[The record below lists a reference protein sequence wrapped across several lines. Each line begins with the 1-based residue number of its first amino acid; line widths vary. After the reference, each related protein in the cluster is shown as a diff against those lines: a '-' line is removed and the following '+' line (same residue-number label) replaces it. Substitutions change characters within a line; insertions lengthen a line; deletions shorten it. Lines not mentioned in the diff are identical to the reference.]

1 MDYLSAII
9 YGVIQGVT
17 EFLPVSSSG
26 HLALLPQVLEI
37 TDPGVA
43 FDLSMHIGTALAVMI
58 YFKRDLGKLTLEFF
72 NLFNFKKPRNP
83 HVVNLLFATMISFL
97 IILLIKKYASDFG
110 RSPLMIAINLIVF
123 GLLMWGVDKFCKP
136 NSKQKI
142 DQMIMWKA
150 SFFIGFMQA
159 LAIFPGVSRS
169 GITITTGRFFMLTRE
184 QSSRFSFLLSLPVI
198 WGGFIFK
205 LPELTGAP
213 AFDFINCL
221 IGTLVSFF
229 TGILT
234 IHFFIST
241 INKIGFGGFT
251 IYRIILALMILFTLG
266 NG

>member
-58 YFKRDLGKLTLEFF
+58 YFKRDLGKLFLDFFSLF
-72 NLFNFKKPRNP
+72 NLKKTRNP
-83 HVVNLLFATMISFL
+83 YVVNLLFATIISF
-97 IILLIKKYASDFG
+97 IAILFIKKYASDFG
-110 RSPLMIAINLIVF
+110 RSPLMIAINLMVF
-123 GLLMWGVDKFCKP
+123 GLLMWGVDKACNQ
-136 NSKQKI
+136 NSDQKI
-142 DQMIMWKA
+142 DQLILWKA
-150 SFFIGFMQA
+150 SFFIGLMQA

-169 GITITTGRFFMLTRE
+169 GITITTGRFFTLTRE
-184 QSSRFSFLLSLPVI
+184 QSSRFSFLMSLPVI

-205 LPELTGAP
+205 LPELMEAP
-213 AFDFINCL
+213 TFDFINCL
-221 IGTLVSFF
+221 IGTGVSFF
-229 TGILT
+229 TGMLA

-251 IYRIILALMILFTLG
+251 IYRILLALMILFTL
-266 NG
+266 NN